1 MYHLPPLAGQT
12 LDVQFVCGGICCT
25 ASTYFRPENLLRY
38 FFVSFRCEFHR
49 INDGVHH
56 AGGYLILEFFT
67 LLNKNCFT
75 LPHIFFSAC
84 RIARLTL
91 CRWSDVRTRH
101 LVHGVHNL
109 YLATILI
116 CWKIAY
122 KVVGKRIDKHFQSI
136 NDKLANH
143 SVWVWAM
150 MCNIFFYS
158 FLLRPF
164 IYLWITT
171 KNTFL
176 MLLQFDY
183 RCSKCF
189 AIYRNS
195 HWFASINFD
204 YYARNL
210 NVNMRVTKC
219 PMSTE
224 KEFDENNHDMQLRYI
239 RSTTASRIIVLKS
252 PLWRLYHNINIYKCD
267 GIDMI

>member
-49 INDGVHH
+49 INDGVHNARWIFDLGIFH
-56 AGGYLILEFFT
+56 STEQE
-67 LLNKNCFT
+67 LLH
-75 LPHIFFSAC
+75 PSIYFFSAC

-143 SVWVWAM
+143 SVWAM
-150 MCNIFFYS
+150 MCNI

-267 GIDMI
+267 NIDMI